1 MTNRTKP
8 RRSDTSSRETEG
20 NKVELSTCTDGSLD
34 VRRDIACLVASVY
47 NMKGRITGWSLK
59 VQLQLESKLCH
70 EAFPQ
75 IGVVFFSI
83 LDPLLAF
90 SLTLS
95 MNFVVNT
102 SKK

>member
-1 MTNRTKP
+1 MTNRTMP
-8 RRSDTSSRETEG
+8 RRSDTNPRETEG
-20 NKVELSTCTDGSLD
+20 NKVVLSTCTDGSLD
-34 VRRDIACLVASVY
+34 VRRDTACLVASVC
-47 NMKGRITGWSLK
+47 NMKGGITGWSLK
-59 VQLQLESKLCH
+59 VQLHLESKLCH

-83 LDPLLAF
+83 PDPLLAF

-95 MNFVVNT
+95 MNFVANT